1 MKPLYEYVIIKPL
14 IAAEV
19 TKKHGLLYVPE
30 TAKDDKV
37 QKGLVVAVG
46 DGAVTVEGHQIPP
59 TVAVG
64 DLVLYWKHTAQD
76 LEFEGE
82 ACVILRE
89 SPDILAYMRKG
100 EK

>member
-1 MKPLYEYVIIKPL
+1 MKPLYEYVIIKP
-14 IAAEV
+14 IVADI
-19 TKKHGLLYVPE
+19 TKKSGMLYVPE

-46 DGAVTVEGHQIPP
+46 DGMMTVEGNQIPP

-89 SPDILAYMRKG
+89 SPDILAYLRKG